1 MQIVLSMTESG
12 FKARFSSITRLLAVA
27 LLSLAA
33 VSTFPA
39 NAFAAAGQLDK
50 TFGNGGIFV
59 APNANFSDSSA
70 TSLAIQSDG
79 KIVVA
84 GQAMT
89 SIQLQPAVIR
99 VNANG
104 SLDTS
109 FGNGGLATINLREG
123 GQQLATGVIIQSDGK
138 IVIGV
143 STGNADGA
151 PAIEL
156 VRFNVNGSV
165 DTSFGNAGI
174 VALVRPGPDTTY
186 LLQQPDGKLLLGGG
200 LLMARVD
207 AEGNLDPTFG
217 QDGIAPLVAPASAIA
232 LQSDGQIIAVTNGN
246 PGAGSTPSDGGMVR
260 YNANGSL
267 DFTFGT
273 LGRTASIVGTT
284 AAALQGNGDIV
295 AVGPIISK
303 SFVAA
308 NAVNFATGFGVAGY
322 NSNGSIDTAFGLHG
336 AVLTGFGTATPFAV
350 PTSLAIERN
359 GDVIVVGQAAQSLP
373 PSSFAL
379 ARYTPTG
386 ALDPTFGSSGEVVTA
401 FGANAAAIT
410 AVALDSAGRLVAVG
424 TVRDVGV
431 FPITTS
437 IVVARYL
444 TQ

>member
-1 MQIVLSMTESG
+1 
-12 FKARFSSITRLLAVA
+12 
-27 LLSLAA
+27 
-33 VSTFPA
+33 
-39 NAFAAAGQLDK
+39 
-50 TFGNGGIFV
+50 
-59 APNANFSDSSA
+59 
-70 TSLAIQSDG
+70 
-79 KIVVA
+79 
-84 GQAMT
+84 MT
-89 SIQLQPAVIR
+89 SIQLEPAVIR
-99 VNANG
+99 LNANG

-123 GQQLATGVIIQSDGK
+123 GQQLATGIIIQSDGK

-156 VRFNVNGSV
+156 VRFNANGTV

-174 VALVRPGPDTTY
+174 TVLFRFAGDTAY
-186 LLQQPDGKLLLGGG
+186 LLEQPDGKLLVGGG

-207 AEGNLDPTFG
+207 AEGALDPTFG
-217 QDGIAPLVAPASAIA
+217 QNGFAPLVAAASAIA
-232 LQSDGQIIAVTNGN
+232 LQSNGQIIAVTNGN
-246 PGAGSTPSDGGMVR
+246 PGAGTIPSDGGLVR
-260 YNANGSL
+260 YNANGGL
-267 DFTFGT
+267 DLTFGT
-273 LGRTASIVGTT
+273 LGRTASIVGTS
-284 AAALQGNGDIV
+284 AAALQGNGEIV

-308 NAVNFATGFGVAGY
+308 NGLGVGIATDFGVARY
-322 NSNGSIDTAFGLHG
+322 NSNGSIDAAFGLHG
-336 AVLTGFGTATPFAV
+336 ATLTSFGAATPFAD
-350 PTSLAIERN
+350 PASLAIERN
-359 GDVIVVGQAAQSLP
+359 GDIIVAGQAAQSL

-386 ALDPTFGSSGEVVTA
+386 ALDTTFGSGGKVVTA
-401 FGANAAAIT
+401 FGANVAAIA

-424 TVRDVGV
+424 TVRNVGV